1 MGKDPLISIKNN
13 VLKAEKLFKA
23 RGYKKASK
31 LYYKAANGYLEIKNY
46 DMAKDCFLKGS
57 ECYIELKKYAEGL
70 ELLKLAGDACLMM
83 KQYSNANQ
91 LYRNAL
97 NYISKLRNSKDRD
110 FNYIFFPVLSYL
122 CSFLEIRQDSGLNF
136 IKKYQG
142 KVDNEYFKQN
152 ELIKLITDITIAN
165 RDKNVNLIEK
175 IIEDIDNF
183 KFTPI
188 ETKLLKKVL
197 VLSQLVIR
205 IKSELKLDKKLYTT
219 NDVINL
225 KLDLNTKIVSELSNN
240 TFFEYRFDQLKITK
254 LNVKLSDNLA
264 VSKKPDVPLEIPIDQ
279 SNISLDFIL
288 KPHFQLDEPFIGPIT
303 ITLEINDII
312 SCEYMTDIVKPK
324 LISPPPSLKIS
335 IKNLRPPLIGQ
346 SFPLEILLENE
357 SDGDALD
364 VKVLSKFPEQLKV
377 MRGTIEKQIYSLRS
391 NEQMKWELNIK
402 PEEVGDYTIEFDI
415 TFKDSDQNPIEL
427 NQDFPFSITM

>member
-122 CSFLEIRQDSGLNF
+122 CSFLEIKQDSGLNF

-142 KVDNEYFKQN
+142 KVDSEYFKQN
-152 ELIKLITDITIAN
+152 ELIQLITDITIAN

-175 IIEDIDNF
+175 IMQEISDF

-197 VLSQLVIR
+197 VLSQLVIG

-219 NDVINL
+219 NDVISL
-225 KLDLNTKIVSELSNN
+225 KLNLNTKIISELSNN
-240 TFFEYRFDQLKITK
+240 TFFEYKFDQLKITK

-264 VSKKPDVPLEIPIDQ
+264 VSKKPDIPLEIPIDQ

-288 KPHFQLDEPFIGPIT
+288 KPHFQLDEPFIGPVT
-303 ITLEINDII
+303 ITYEINENI
-312 SCEYMTDIVKPK
+312 SCEYITDMVKPK

-335 IKNLRPPLIGQ
+335 INNLRPPLIGQ

-357 SDGDALD
+357 SEGEALD

-391 NEQMKWELNIK
+391 NEKMKWELNIK

-427 NQDFPFSITM
+427 NQNFPFSITM

>member
-1 MGKDPLISIKNN
+1 MGKDPLINIKNN
-13 VLKAEKLFKA
+13 VLKAEKLYKA

-31 LYYKAANGYLEIKNY
+31 LYHRAANGYLELNDY
-46 DMAKDCFLKGS
+46 EMAKDCFLKGS
-57 ECYIELKKYAEGL
+57 ECFTELKKYAEEL
-70 ELLKLAGDACLMM
+70 ELLKLAGDAYLMM
-83 KQYSNANQ
+83 EQYSNANQ
-91 LYRNAL
+91 LYRDAL
-97 NYISKLRNSKDRD
+97 NTIPKLRNSKDRD

-122 CSFLEIRQDSGLNF
+122 CSFLEIKQDSGLNF

-142 KVDNEYFKQN
+142 KVDHEYFKQN

-165 RDKNVNLIEK
+165 RDKNVSLIEK
-175 IIEDIDNF
+175 IIRDIGNF
-183 KFTPI
+183 EFTPI

-197 VLSQLVIR
+197 VLSQLVIGV
-205 IKSELKLDKKLYTT
+205 KSELKLDKKLYTT
-219 NDVINL
+219 NDIINL
-225 KLDLNTKIVSELSNN
+225 ELDLNTTIVSELSNN

-377 MRGTIEKQIYSLRS
+377 MRGTIEKQIYSLRP

-415 TFKDSDQNPIEL
+415 KFKDSDQNPIEL